1 MIASRRPERQAYLI
15 IKFFRSLHGLLRW
28 NLPTAATPEEIKNA
42 GSLDLYLILSSPL
55 MACEE
60 FRQRYIGKIVR
71 VTTRNQRVF
80 YGKLA
85 AVDDK
90 SNMLL
95 YETAAEIP

>member
-1 MIASRRPERQAYLI
+1 
-15 IKFFRSLHGLLRW
+15 
-28 NLPTAATPEEIKNA
+28 
-42 GSLDLYLILSSPL
+42 